1 MEPTNHL
8 HILIQRYPQLSD
20 MREAVEHAFAMLAH
34 SYQNGGRL
42 LLCGN
47 GGSACDCEHI
57 AGELMKGYLLRR
69 PLPDA
74 EQAALADLGEEGRAL
89 AGKLQRAL
97 PALVLTGM
105 TGLSTAFGNDVDPRM
120 TYAQQAYAYAGPQDV
135 FLGIST
141 SGNAENV
148 RLAALA
154 AKCRGAK
161 IIGLTGAGGGR
172 LAPLCDV
179 LLAVPETETFRVQ
192 ELHLPVYHC
201 LCAMLEEAFF
211 GEGEA

>member
-1 MEPTNHL
+1 MEPIRYL
-8 HILIQRYPQLSD
+8 HTLINRYPQLSV
-20 MREAVEHAFAMLAH
+20 MRETIEQAYAVLAQ
-34 SYQNGGRL
+34 SYQNGGKL

-69 PLPDA
+69 PLPPA
-74 EQAALADLGEEGRAL
+74 EQTSLAGLGEEGQAL
-89 AGKLQRAL
+89 ADKLQRAL
-97 PALVLTGM
+97 PAIVLTGM
-105 TGLSTAFGNDVDPRM
+105 IGLSTAFNNDVDPRM

-135 FLGIST
+135 LLGIST
-141 SGNAENV
+141 SGNAENIC
-148 RLAALA
+148 LAALA

-161 IIGLTGAGGGR
+161 IIGLTGAIGGK
-172 LAPLCDV
+172 LAPHCDV
-179 LLAVPETETFRVQ
+179 LLAVPETETFLVQ

-211 GEGEA
+211 GEAEV